1 MSKIVY
7 KRVIGDGD
15 EIFTV
20 ELFILIHFSS
30 NSFEIFTNSTLE
42 GLLIS
47 INEEMEYTHAM
58 IVRGNDGGVLLTFLG
73 YNLDFS

>member
-1 MSKIVY
+1 MIKIVY

-15 EIFTV
+15 EIFAV

-73 YNLDFS
+73 YKLDFS